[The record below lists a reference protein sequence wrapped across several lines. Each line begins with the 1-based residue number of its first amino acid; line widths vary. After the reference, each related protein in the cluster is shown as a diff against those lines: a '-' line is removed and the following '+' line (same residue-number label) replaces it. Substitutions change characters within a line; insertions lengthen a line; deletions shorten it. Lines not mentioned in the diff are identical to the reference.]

1 MEEQKKKKLSA
12 GAIAGIVIGSLLV
25 VIFFSS
31 CSFGIGLFL
40 GSSANSGGFST
51 SDAIYQI
58 DFEGQIIGT
67 QTSSLLGV
75 SGVTV
80 ESFVSELENAEKNP
94 HVKVILIRM
103 DSPGGVAGASQEM
116 YSELKKVQKPVIV
129 SVSNLCASGAY
140 YVSCA
145 ADLIIANKTSEIG
158 SIGVIMQVPNLEEL
172 YNKLGI
178 KYTTIKQGKY
188 KDIGSSDRDLTEE
201 EKKLLEAQTRQI
213 YEIFIKDVS
222 EGRKIDAE
230 KVREIATGWVYLGD
244 EALKLGLIDEIGT
257 YTDAVKKAAEIGG
270 IKGEPRIIKSAGQ
283 SIFDLFS
290 SLSNVLLNLNKLG
303 DKLGELNKLLDN
315 NSQNNLFK

>member
-1 MEEQKKKKLSA
+1 M
-12 GAIAGIVIGSLLV
+12 
-25 VIFFSS
+25 
-31 CSFGIGLFL
+31 
-40 GSSANSGGFST
+40 
-51 SDAIYQI
+51 
-58 DFEGQIIGT
+58 
-67 QTSSLLGV
+67 
-75 SGVTV
+75 

-188 KDIGSSDRDLTEE
+188 KDIGSSDRELTEE
-201 EKKLLEAQTRQI
+201 EKIT
-213 YEIFIKDVS
+213 
-222 EGRKIDAE
+222 
-230 KVREIATGWVYLGD
+230 
-244 EALKLGLIDEIGT
+244 
-257 YTDAVKKAAEIGG
+257 
-270 IKGEPRIIKSAGQ
+270 
-283 SIFDLFS
+283 
-290 SLSNVLLNLNKLG
+290 
-303 DKLGELNKLLDN
+303 
-315 NSQNNLFK
+315 